1 MTVAQNGVT
10 PPGSFTSRRGLEAG
24 FTSESLHALGW
35 IKATCLVG
43 CFMGCVHPTKG
54 LCYLLRGKEVE
65 AEKSVPHV
73 GTYWG
78 GWSQWR
84 NRLPHEE

>member
-1 MTVAQNGVT
+1 VAT
-10 PPGSFTSRRGLEAG
+10 PTGSFTSRQGLETEFSRG
-24 FTSESLHALGW
+24 SLHALGR
-35 IKATCLVG
+35 IKTTCLVG
-43 CFMGCVHPTKG
+43 SFMGCVHPTKG

-84 NRLPHEE
+84 NRLPHEEQGGGLL

>member
-1 MTVAQNGVT
+1 
-10 PPGSFTSRRGLEAG
+10 
-24 FTSESLHALGW
+24 
-35 IKATCLVG
+35 
-43 CFMGCVHPTKG
+43 
-54 LCYLLRGKEVE
+54 LRGKEVE
-65 AEKSVPHV
+65 AEKLVPHV